1 MKDEIFFY
9 TSIKPPPQNEFQGTS
24 GETLKWTGFES
35 QWHWKCTL
43 SNLSL
48 GLYNWDLVYQKVG
61 GVVLRNGNTF
71 PLVTVIIDTD
81 SVRVDV
87 VVGGMT
93 I

>member
-1 MKDEIFFY
+1 M
-9 TSIKPPPQNEFQGTS
+9 
-24 GETLKWTGFES
+24 
-35 QWHWKCTL
+35 
-43 SNLSL
+43 
-48 GLYNWDLVYQKVG
+48 YQKVG